1 MAKKLLNN
9 ESMTPSQEEETS
21 QLPISS
27 YFDEALYEA
36 ELEQLFVKGP
46 RYLGHELMVP
56 NLNDYHVLEPKLG
69 GDYLKCTEDGVQMF
83 SNVCRHRQAIM
94 LKGRGNARSTLC
106 PLHHWAFDAQGKLKG
121 APHFTEKP
129 CLHLPETT
137 LVNWQGLLFEDNGRD
152 IANDLRPL
160 EVESHIDF
168 SGYRYHSTHIDEYEG
183 NWKTFIEVYLED
195 YHVRP
200 FHPGLSHFVDCDAL
214 EWRFGEWCSAQLIGV
229 FRELGK
235 HGSPAY
241 EEYANALKIHYQ
253 EGLPRYG
260 AVWFT
265 YFPNIMI
272 ECYPEMLVVS
282 TVWPTGV
289 RRYRNIVE
297 FYHSQAAVEAVPD
310 FIEISQRSYL
320 ETAYEDQEIIER
332 MELGREALRRAGR
345 NEVGPYQ
352 HPTETGMAHFH
363 RFLRT
368 MLPEHIA

>member
-1 MAKKLLNN
+1 MPESLLKSVSP
-9 ESMTPSQEEETS
+9 ESSQEETS

-27 YFDEALYEA
+27 YFDEALYQA
-36 ELEQLFVKGP
+36 ELARLFTKGP
-46 RYLGHELMVP
+46 RYLGHALMTP
-56 NLNDYHVLEPKLG
+56 NLHDYHVLESTLG
-69 GDYLKCTEDGVQMF
+69 AHYLKRNENGVQMF

-106 PLHHWAFDAQGKLKG
+106 PLHHWNYDSQGKLKG
-121 APHFTEKP
+121 APHFEEKP
-129 CLHLPETT
+129 CLHLPETPLT
-137 LVNWQGLLFEDNGRD
+137 DWQGLLFEDNGRA
-152 IANDLRPL
+152 IAEDLRPL
-160 EVESHIDF
+160 AVESHIDF
-168 SGYRYHSTHIDEYEG
+168 SDYVYHDTHVDEYEG

-235 HGSPAY
+235 FGSPAY
-241 EEYANALKIHYQ
+241 EAYARAVKTRLQGGVPH
-253 EGLPRYG
+253 YG

-265 YFPNIMI
+265 YFPNIMV

-282 TVWPTGV
+282 TVWPSGV
-289 RRYRNIVE
+289 RRYRNAVE
-297 FYHSQAAVEAVPD
+297 FYYSRAALGAVPD
-310 FIEISQRSYL
+310 FAEISQKAYL
-320 ETAYEDQEIIER
+320 ETALEDQEIIER

-352 HPTETGMAHFH
+352 RPMESGMAHFH
-363 RFLRT
+363 RFLRAR
-368 MLPEHIA
+368 LPNLII